1 MNITIPEITRR
12 EIFRVALMRGL
23 TMRKISEMTGI
34 NYKTVWAFF
43 RHGVGQRKTVE
54 KIIEATGGRLRI
66 KPPAVEWPE
75 NIRTALASVPEVEK

>member
-1 MNITIPEITRR
+1 MNIIIPEITRR

-54 KIIEATGGRLRI
+54 KIIENMTI
-66 KPPAVEWPE
+66 F
-75 NIRTALASVPEVEK
+75 RTLDLEEGWQLFHFPSLS